1 MEVTNPVK
9 LDDLTVKKLE
19 DAFKLGCSVSEACFS
34 ADISRQTYYN
44 WIDSFPQ
51 MKERFD
57 SLKENPIFLAR
68 KSVVDGLQGNPE
80 LALKFLERKL
90 KNEFSMK
97 TESETSGSIEI
108 KIAKE
113 ISEKNET
120 NTGTGSNSE
129 RQ

>member
-1 MEVTNPVK
+1 MEVVNPVK
-9 LDDLTVKKLE
+9 LDDNVVKKLE
-19 DAFKLGCSVSEACFS
+19 DAFKLGCSVGEACFS

-44 WIDSFPQ
+44 WIESFPG

-68 KSVVDGLQGNPE
+68 KSVVDGLQANPE

-90 KNEFSMK
+90 RNEFSLK
-97 TESETSGSIEI
+97 TENETNGSIEI

-113 ISEKNET
+113 ISDKNDIT
-120 NTGTGSNSE
+120 QNTISNS
-129 RQ
+129 